1 MKKVVIYFIIVC
13 TFSTFISGCDN
24 RYEPEVNNIDATA
37 VLDWNASS
45 EFSVIPQQLPVLQ
58 AQTIQV
64 STPALEDAVKEFMN
78 IHHSSYSLDLVDTDN
93 FPESHFLSKWTD
105 YAYVS
110 DASEQHA
117 SALVTINS
125 LADDTPASFE
135 LTFRT
140 FENSYIRQTFILPD
154 EDTIPGHLYT
164 SDRFQQDVDLD
175 FLSCEDAKSKTR
187 ELLKNLGLPVDSL
200 EFTIYTIDLE
210 TLQTVADDMYAAGRF
225 IDPSIDDP
233 NWPVEKDHTVM
244 YKQYSAKDE
253 CYYIIVRFL
262 YEGIPL
268 YDSRVGLSDGTNIYT
283 MEKRDGA
290 NSPFTISGPI
300 CHLLLD
306 QNGFTYARIDSGVC
320 LNFQTVEKP
329 KPILTFQEAQK
340 ALASLYVDQV
350 IPKPNS
356 VQKLELCYIPMY
368 HKEGNRFTLVPA
380 WHAELY
386 TYPDQ
391 EERPDR
397 IRVEQIFLDAYD
409 GHQLYPSEEVAGD
422 AAS

>member
-1 MKKVVIYFIIVC
+1 MSKAWKL
-13 TFSTFISGCDN
+13 
-24 RYEPEVNNIDATA
+24 PENC
-37 VLDWNASS
+37 
-45 EFSVIPQQLPVLQ
+45 QLTPCGAKYLVLQ
-58 AQTIQV
+58 CPDI
-64 STPALEDAVKEFMN
+64 K
-78 IHHSSYSLDLVDTDN
+78 
-93 FPESHFLSKWTD
+93 
-105 YAYVS
+105 
-110 DASEQHA
+110 
-117 SALVTINS
+117 IN
-125 LADDTPASFE
+125 
-135 LTFRT
+135 
-140 FENSYIRQTFILPD
+140 
-154 EDTIPGHLYT
+154 
-164 SDRFQQDVDLD
+164 
-175 FLSCEDAKSKTR
+175 
-187 ELLKNLGLPVDSL
+187 
-200 EFTIYTIDLE
+200 LE
-210 TLQTVADDMYAAGRF
+210 TLQTVAYDMYVAGRF

-233 NWPVEKDHTVM
+233 NWPVEKNHTVM

-356 VQKLELCYIPMY
+356 GV
-368 HKEGNRFTLVPA
+368 V
-380 WHAELY
+380 
-386 TYPDQ
+386 
-391 EERPDR
+391 
-397 IRVEQIFLDAYD
+397 VSVSIFLMGLMLGIDTLAFSTGWGGVLKGIAGRSIIPTRILSLYSPLAACGLALLLSSLIFFFLGLLFFLCNLPAPPVVGTLAVGSFCVLDFFCLFFLRDASWLL
-409 GHQLYPSEEVAGD
+409 HLSPVS
-422 AAS
+422 